1 MVLLSSLVVL
11 FAIAS
16 MVAIAPGAFA
26 DHHMQTVT
34 NAPGSSTPGCE
45 DTADGCFIPSPV
57 TIPMGGTVTW
67 ENNDTAAHTATG
79 GSATEGP
86 SGVFDSSL
94 IMAGSSFSHTFDAAG
109 TFDYFCMV
117 HPWMAGTVIVE
128 DAAAAAADAA
138 AADAAAA
145 EAAAA
150 EAAAAEAAA
159 ADAAAAAAAA
169 EAAAAEAAAAEA
181 AAAEAAADAAA
192 ADAAAADAAAE
203 AAAAEAAAADAAAA
217 DAAAADAAA
226 EAAAADAA
234 AADAAAAEAAAAD
247 AAAAEAAAADAAAAE
262 AAAAKAEYK
271 VNNPPIDFT
280 DTLSYSISSGSV
292 LSIISNSDDATL
304 VVAIDTSDDGEL
316 SINLDND
323 NITAFDDGSYF
334 VLVNNEEVEFSQDG
348 NDLTIPYE
356 AGTEKIEIVASAVVP
371 EFGTI
376 AMIVLAVAIVSIIVL
391 TTKTRTTLIPK
402 L

>member
-1 MVLLSSLVVL
+1 
-11 FAIAS
+11 
-16 MVAIAPGAFA
+16 
-26 DHHMQTVT
+26 MQTVT

-94 IMAGSSFSHTFDAAG
+94 IMAGSSFSHTFEDAG

-128 DAAAAAADAA
+128 DAAAAAA
-138 AADAAAA
+138 
-145 EAAAA
+145 
-150 EAAAAEAAA
+150 
-159 ADAAAAAAAA
+159 
-169 EAAAAEAAAAEA
+169 
-181 AAAEAAADAAA
+181 
-192 ADAAAADAAAE
+192 
-203 AAAAEAAAADAAAA
+203 
-217 DAAAADAAA
+217 
-226 EAAAADAA
+226 
-234 AADAAAAEAAAAD
+234 EAAAAD
-247 AAAAEAAAADAAAAE
+247 AAAAEAAARDPAVDL
-262 AAAAKAEYK
+262 
-271 VNNPPIDFT
+271 V
-280 DTLSYSISSGSV
+280 DTLNYSISSGSV
-292 LSIISNSDDATL
+292 SSIMTNSDDATL

-316 SINLDND
+316 SINLDSD
-323 NITAFDDGSYF
+323 YITAFDDGSYF
-334 VLVNNEEVEFSQDG
+334 VLVNGEEVWFSQDG

-356 AGTEKIEIVASAVVP
+356 SGTEKIEIVGSVVVP

>member
-1 MVLLSSLVVL
+1 MNMVLLSSLVVL

-16 MVAIAPGAFA
+16 MVAIAPEAFA
-26 DHHMQTVT
+26 MHHEATVT

-57 TIPMGGTVTW
+57 TINVGGIVTW

-128 DAAAAAADAA
+128 DPAA

-150 EAAAAEAAA
+150 EAAAAAAMAAPAIDA
-159 ADAAAAAAAA
+159 ADYISTSGVPVTSITAN
-169 EAAAAEAAAAEA
+169 
-181 AAAEAAADAAA
+181 ADDDSVIIAID
-192 ADAAAADAAAE
+192 ADD
-203 AAAAEAAAADAAAA
+203 D
-217 DAAAADAAA
+217 
-226 EAAAADAA
+226 
-234 AADAAAAEAAAAD
+234 
-247 AAAAEAAAADAAAAE
+247 
-262 AAAAKAEYK
+262 
-271 VNNPPIDFT
+271 
-280 DTLSYSISSGSV
+280 GV
-292 LSIISNSDDATL
+292 LSVTL
-304 VVAIDTSDDGEL
+304 HSEV
-316 SINLDND
+316 
-323 NITAFDDGSYF
+323 ITAFDDGTYF
-334 VLVNNEEVEFSQDG
+334 VLIDNEEVEFEQSG
-348 NDLTIPYE
+348 SSLTIPYG
-356 AGTEKIEIVASAVVP
+356 AGNEKGEIVGSHVVP

-376 AMIVLAVAIVSIIVL
+376 AMIILAVALVSIIVI
-391 TTKTRTTLIPK
+391 TAKTRTTLIPK